1 MKQLK
6 ATHGSCYLPRIV
18 VGIFVVKTLNTNRIL
33 LKAASPIANKSLR
46 QLRNTSADALSPQ
59 QLRYTIDYI
68 QANLH
73 RALNLPIIASHL
85 DLSYYYFCSLFK
97 KSMGVS
103 PWQYV
108 IKHRIDRAKELL
120 KEQKLSIAEIALA
133 CGFSHYSHL
142 NKHFQK
148 VTGTTP
154 GNYQCD

>member
-1 MKQLK
+1 M
-6 ATHGSCYLPRIV
+6 
-18 VGIFVVKTLNTNRIL
+18 KTLDTNRIL
-33 LKAASPIANKSLR
+33 LQATSSLANKSLR
-46 QLRNTSADALSPQ
+46 QLNSTNVDALSSQ

-68 QANLH
+68 QANLNK
-73 RALNLPIIASHL
+73 ALHLPIIATHL
-85 DLSYYYFCSLFK
+85 NLSYYHFCSLFK
-97 KSMGVS
+97 KSIGIS

-108 IKHRIDRAKELL
+108 IRQRIDRAKELL

-154 GNYQCD
+154 RSYKCE

>member
-1 MKQLK
+1 M
-6 ATHGSCYLPRIV
+6 
-18 VGIFVVKTLNTNRIL
+18 KTLDTNKILRQATSAITNR
-33 LKAASPIANKSLR
+33 SLR
-46 QLRNTSADALSPQ
+46 QLHNSNVDALSPQ
-59 QLRYTIDYI
+59 QLRYTVDYI

-73 RALNLPIIASHL
+73 RTLNLPIIATHL
-85 DLSYYYFCSLFK
+85 DLSYYDFCSLFK
-97 KSMGVS
+97 KSMGIS

-154 GNYQCD
+154 GNYQCE

>member
-1 MKQLK
+1 M
-6 ATHGSCYLPRIV
+6 
-18 VGIFVVKTLNTNRIL
+18 KTLDTNRIL
-33 LKAASPIANKSLR
+33 LQATSSLANKSLR
-46 QLRNTSADALSPQ
+46 QLNSTNVDALSSQ

-68 QANLH
+68 QANLNK
-73 RALNLPIIASHL
+73 ALHLPIIATHL
-85 DLSYYYFCSLFK
+85 NLSYYHFCSLFK
-97 KSMGVS
+97 KSIGIS

-108 IKHRIDRAKELL
+108 IRQRIDRAKELL

-154 GNYQCD
+154 GSYKCE

>member
-1 MKQLK
+1 M
-6 ATHGSCYLPRIV
+6 
-18 VGIFVVKTLNTNRIL
+18 KTLDTNKIL
-33 LKAASPIANKSLR
+33 LKATSRIAHKSPSLQ
-46 QLRNTSADALSPQ
+46 QLCNTNVDVLSPQ

-68 QANLH
+68 QANLNK
-73 RALNLPIIASHL
+73 ALHLPIIATHL

-97 KSMGVS
+97 KSMGIS

-108 IKHRIDRAKELL
+108 ITQRIDRAKELL

-133 CGFSHYSHL
+133 CGFSHYSLL

-154 GNYQCD
+154 GNYQCE

>member
-1 MKQLK
+1 M
-6 ATHGSCYLPRIV
+6 
-18 VGIFVVKTLNTNRIL
+18 KTLNTNKIL
-33 LKAASPIANKSLR
+33 LQATSAITSRSLR
-46 QLRNTSADALSPQ
+46 QLQNSNIDALSPQ
-59 QLRYTIDYI
+59 QLRHTVDYI

-73 RALNLPIIASHL
+73 RALNLPIIATHL
-85 DLSYYYFCSLFK
+85 DLSYYDFCSLFK
-97 KSMGVS
+97 KSMGIS

-154 GNYQCD
+154 GNYQCE

>member
-1 MKQLK
+1 M
-6 ATHGSCYLPRIV
+6 
-18 VGIFVVKTLNTNRIL
+18 KTLNTRIIL
-33 LKAASPIANKSLR
+33 RQATSPIANKSLR
-46 QLRNTSADALSPQ
+46 QLRNINADALSPQ
-59 QLRYTIDYI
+59 QLCYTLDYI

-73 RALNLPIIASHL
+73 RALNLPIIATHL
-85 DLSYYYFCSLFK
+85 NLSYYYFCSLFK
-97 KSMGVS
+97 QSMGIS

-108 IKHRIDRAKELL
+108 IRQRIDRAKELL

-154 GNYQCD
+154 GNYPCE

>member
-1 MKQLK
+1 M
-6 ATHGSCYLPRIV
+6 
-18 VGIFVVKTLNTNRIL
+18 KTLNTRIIL
-33 LKAASPIANKSLR
+33 RQATSPITSKSLR
-46 QLRNTSADALSPQ
+46 QLRNINADVLSPQ
-59 QLRYTIDYI
+59 QLCYTLDYI

-73 RALNLPIIASHL
+73 RALNLPIIATHL
-85 DLSYYYFCSLFK
+85 NLSYYYFCSLFK
-97 KSMGVS
+97 QSMGIS

-108 IKHRIDRAKELL
+108 IRQRIDRAKELL

-154 GNYQCD
+154 GNYPCE

>member
-1 MKQLK
+1 M
-6 ATHGSCYLPRIV
+6 
-18 VGIFVVKTLNTNRIL
+18 KTLDTNRIL
-33 LKAASPIANKSLR
+33 LQAISPIANKSLR
-46 QLRNTSADALSPQ
+46 QLQNTNVEALSPQ

-68 QANLH
+68 QANLNK
-73 RALNLPIIASHL
+73 ALHLPIIATHL

-97 KSMGVS
+97 KSMGIS
-103 PWQYV
+103 LWQYV
-108 IKHRIDRAKELL
+108 ITQRINRAKELL

-154 GNYQCD
+154 GNYQCE